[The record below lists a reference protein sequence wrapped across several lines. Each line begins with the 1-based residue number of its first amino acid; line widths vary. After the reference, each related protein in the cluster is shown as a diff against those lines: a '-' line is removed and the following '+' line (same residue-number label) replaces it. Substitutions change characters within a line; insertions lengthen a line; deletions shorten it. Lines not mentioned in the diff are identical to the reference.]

1 MHLIFLFGLPGV
13 GKLTVAR
20 ELSNLTGLKVF
31 HNHLTVD
38 LVTSLF
44 EFGSE
49 PFIALREK
57 IWLETF
63 ATAVKANFEGL
74 IFTFAPEWT
83 VADDFSEKVRE
94 LLEENG
100 GKVTFVELK
109 CSTEELEKRMI
120 DSSRRKFGKLNSVEF
135 FRELKEKGAFE
146 TPQIFPQISV
156 DTTGLSAA
164 ETAQVI
170 AAKLRVS
177 QK

>member
-20 ELSNLTGLKVF
+20 ELANLTGFKVF

-63 ATAVKANFEGL
+63 ATAVKANFSGL

-83 VADDFSEKVRE
+83 VRDEFPEKVRE

-100 GKVTFVELK
+100 GKVTFVELR
-109 CSTEELEKRMI
+109 CATEILEKRMS
-120 DSSRRKFGKLNSVEF
+120 DPSRRRFGKLNSVDF
-135 FRELKEKGAFE
+135 FRELKEKGVFE
-146 TPQIFPQISV
+146 TPKISPHLTV
-156 DTTGLSAA
+156 DTTDLSAA
-164 ETAQVI
+164 QTAQI
-170 AAKLRVS
+170 IMTVS
-177 QK
+177 SEP